1 MPVHLVGDVGKGV
14 ALESLGQNACRFSFG
29 GSGLVECCDEGS
41 NVVSV
46 DYDGMETKALHS
58 FLVGFEVVSERGGVR
73 LKIYYNEFEYLNG
86 YHRITLRGI

>member
-46 DYDGMETKALHS
+46 DHDGMETKALHS
-58 FLVGFEVVSERGGVR
+58 LLVGVEVVSEWSGVR
-73 LKIYYNEFEYLNG
+73 LG
-86 YHRITLRGI
+86 